1 MIDGHKLSAVE
12 AMIYYYLKKE
22 LQIVRLYQKIGE
34 VKNIGTFLEKLK
46 LINAQ
51 DVHTNHTIKYMNM
64 LYKKIV

>member
-51 DVHTNHTIKYMNM
+51 DVHTNHTI
-64 LYKKIV
+64 LFLKK